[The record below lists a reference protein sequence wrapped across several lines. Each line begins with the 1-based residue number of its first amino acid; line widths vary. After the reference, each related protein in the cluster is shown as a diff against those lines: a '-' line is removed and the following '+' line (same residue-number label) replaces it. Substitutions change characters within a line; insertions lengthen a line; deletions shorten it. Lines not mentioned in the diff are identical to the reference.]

1 MKHFCI
7 MTSYWILA
15 VLVVSLMLMGLDY
28 SFGDALFL
36 GILLVPGCLASRW
49 LIPKVKS
56 DKKHIRVINTLCVI
70 AGIMFTDILLVIWY
84 HLFKVNNTMWQASD
98 NLSPMLLNPI
108 FLGLIMAVFAYC
120 DYLLSDYLRR
130 RFKDEPKT
138 ITFTSEYRKV
148 TLEISEVMYVESR
161 DTEVWIYATKS
172 RTFRNRTPITQ
183 WQNILEDGFIR
194 IHRSYLV
201 NRSFVESYDNET
213 VTVGSQSLP
222 ISRKNRKEILF
233 LLQRFDRI
241 RPGSAER
248 LPEDGKQG
256 SADC

>member
-56 DKKHIRVINTLCVI
+56 DKKHIRVINTICVI
-70 AGIMFTDILLVIWY
+70 AGIMFTDILLIIWY
-84 HLFKVNNTMWQASD
+84 HLFRVNNAMWQASD
-98 NLSPMLLNPI
+98 NLSPMLLNPV

-120 DYLLSDYLRR
+120 DYLLSDFISNKY
-130 RFKDEPKT
+130 KDEDRE
-138 ITFTSEYRKV
+138 ITFTSDYRKV
-148 TLEISEVMYVESR
+148 TLKIAEIAYIESR
-161 DTEVWIYATKS
+161 DTEVWIHAADERS
-172 RTFRNRTPITQ
+172 FRNKTPITQ
-183 WQNILEDGFIR
+183 WQNILENGFIR

-201 NRSFVESYDNET
+201 NRTFITSYDNES
-213 VTVGSQSLP
+213 VTVIEKSLP
-222 ISRKNRKEILF
+222 ISRKNREEVLKAICLEGVC
-233 LLQRFDRI
+233 Q
-241 RPGSAER
+241 
-248 LPEDGKQG
+248 
-256 SADC
+256 